1 MTGPPERLQA
11 GKADNDKTLRYPNI
25 TDAEAFFESVNYFP

>member
-11 GKADNDKTLRYPNI
+11 EKSPIMIKTLRYPNI
-25 TDAEAFFESVNYFP
+25 TDAEAFF